1 MTETRAVARL
11 PHVDIEI
18 LHRQDP
24 DDGAELLSITLRG
37 TPDLPSAAR
46 LLEPLQLLGGGA
58 AMWNPWL
65 LWMQW
70 AQPWAMWQ
78 RGPWSAML
86 DERRR

>member
-11 PHVDIEI
+11 PQVDIEI

-46 LLEPLQLLGGGA
+46 LLEPLQLLGGA
-58 AMWNPWL
+58 AIWNPWL
-65 LWMQW
+65 AWMQW
-70 AQPWAMWQ
+70 AQLWQ
-78 RGPWSAML
+78 RGPWGAVL
-86 DERRR
+86 DGQRR